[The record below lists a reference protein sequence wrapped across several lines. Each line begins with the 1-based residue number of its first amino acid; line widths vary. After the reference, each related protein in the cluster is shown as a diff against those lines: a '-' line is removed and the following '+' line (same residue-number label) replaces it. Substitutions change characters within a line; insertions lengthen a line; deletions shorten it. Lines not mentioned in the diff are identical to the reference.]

1 MMTVGQIN
9 ECLSAVHGE
18 TGWRCPRESAVSEG
32 WSPQYSPGSKVWV
45 KILVKAREE
54 GGTDD
59 RTTNCQD

>member
-1 MMTVGQIN
+1 MSAGQSG
-9 ECLSAVHGE
+9 EWLAAVDGE
-18 TGWRCPRESAVSEG
+18 TSWQCPRKSAVSEG

-59 RTTNCQD
+59 RTTYCQD